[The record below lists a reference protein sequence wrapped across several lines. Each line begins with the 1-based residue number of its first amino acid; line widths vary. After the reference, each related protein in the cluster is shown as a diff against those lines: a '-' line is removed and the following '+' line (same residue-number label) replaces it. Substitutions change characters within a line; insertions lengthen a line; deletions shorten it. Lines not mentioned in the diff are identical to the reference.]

1 MIKSKIP
8 AQLLLINTALPNPVS
23 NKQTIQPWKW
33 ELFTH
38 TVRRSATS
46 SSHRDV
52 KFLTKQESSLSL
64 SSSQF
69 KSITFPLCSNMTTH
83 WKPLAT
89 QAWDLET
96 KSKGSSSNF
105 SFLWASKQWAFAP
118 NVPLPPTAQHLNGYC
133 LLGVLARWSTLTPTP
148 SLALCVNYLLQWSSL
163 FQDWPK
169 TFRAWLTASAKAVAF
184 PWVICARCAPNSK
197 TLPILLEGLFRN
209 RYSPNTCASL
219 KKNGCL
225 FPQWWKSASEHCV
238 REAHNAQPLTDTP
251 PPLLFLF
258 LCCNETF
265 L

>member
-23 NKQTIQPWKW
+23 SKQTIQPWKW

-83 WKPLAT
+83 WKALAT
-89 QAWDLET
+89 QAWGLET

-118 NVPLPPTAQHLNGYC
+118 NVPLPPTAQHLNR
-133 LLGVLARWSTLTPTP
+133 VLP
-148 SLALCVNYLLQWSSL
+148 SGSAGTV
-163 FQDWPK
+163 K
-169 TFRAWLTASAKAVAF
+169 HTASNPLFGSLCQLSSSVVFAF
-184 PWVICARCAPNSK
+184 PGLAQDLQ
-197 TLPILLEGLFRN
+197 TLAHGKRQGCGL
-209 RYSPNTCASL
+209 
-219 KKNGCL
+219 
-225 FPQWWKSASEHCV
+225 
-238 REAHNAQPLTDTP
+238 PLGH
-251 PPLLFLF
+251 
-258 LCCNETF
+258 LC
-265 L
+265 